1 MKISSKEIT
10 EDTKKNKKQKLS
22 DANSIRNLPDE
33 IFLTVLDC
41 IDFPT
46 LCQIKPVCTFWIE
59 KIAISIES
67 RRGNKAFTTNADLK
81 QRARE
86 YSGPNKVEH
95 AEALLRMYGWPIN
108 K

>member
-33 IFLTVLDC
+33 IFLAVLDYS
-41 IDFPT
+41 DFPT
-46 LCQIKPVCTFWIE
+46 LCRVKPVCKFWME
-59 KIAISIES
+59 KIGISVEG
-67 RRGNKAFTTNADLK
+67 RRGNKAFTTNADLT
-81 QRARE
+81 QRVRE
-86 YSGPNKVEH
+86 YSGPNKVKF